1 MSQKEKKE
9 KKAKVADSDDEEGA
23 NAGVKAEA
31 EDEDDGAAAAA
42 SDGKPAPDPRGEL
55 SKFPLSKQTLE
66 ALKQKGITGLFPIQ
80 FMTFESVFGGKDVL
94 ARARTGTG
102 KTLAFALPIIE
113 RVLQGKM
120 SSGKPGRAPLAIVL
134 APTRELAIQI
144 AEDFKLFA
152 PGLSTTCVY
161 GGASIEP
168 QVSLLSA
175 VARARLR
182 RRATPRFSA
191 LSHLACCMCGCAERR
206 VVARHRH
213 RRGHARPRSGPH

>member
-42 SDGKPAPDPRGEL
+42 SDGKPTPDPRGEL

-102 KTLAFALPIIE
+102 KNLAFSLRIIE
-113 RVLQGKM
+113 SVIIG
-120 SSGKPGRAPLAIVL
+120 
-134 APTRELAIQI
+134 
-144 AEDFKLFA
+144 
-152 PGLSTTCVY
+152 
-161 GGASIEP
+161 
-168 QVSLLSA
+168 
-175 VARARLR
+175 
-182 RRATPRFSA
+182 
-191 LSHLACCMCGCAERR
+191 
-206 VVARHRH
+206 
-213 RRGHARPRSGPH
+213 